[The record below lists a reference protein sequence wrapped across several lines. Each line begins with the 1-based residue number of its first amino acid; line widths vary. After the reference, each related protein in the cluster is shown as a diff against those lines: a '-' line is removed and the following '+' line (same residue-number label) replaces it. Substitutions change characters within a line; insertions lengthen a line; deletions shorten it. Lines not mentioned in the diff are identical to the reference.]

1 MDIRVNNLDLGYD
14 QCEGLNN
21 LAKQKGQDLINEL
34 KNNINNLKVHWVGN
48 DAMVHINNL
57 IELYGF
63 LGKLV
68 DSAMSVTS
76 NAANSMIR
84 LQEIRQANG
93 GMGSVGAALNSFYE
107 YSFVNYSLYSS

>member
-1 MDIRVNNLDLGYD
+1 MDIRVINLDLGYD
-14 QCEGLNN
+14 QCEGLNS
-21 LAKQKGQDLINEL
+21 LAKQKGQNLINEL

-57 IELYGF
+57 VELYGF

-84 LQEIRQANG
+84 LQKIRQANG
-93 GMGSVGAALNSFYE
+93 GMGSVGTTLNSFYE
-107 YSFVNYSLYSS
+107 M

>member
-1 MDIRVNNLDLGYD
+1 MDIRVINLDLGYD

-21 LAKQKGQDLINEL
+21 LAIQKGQDLINEL

-93 GMGSVGAALNSFYE
+93 GMGSVGAA
-107 YSFVNYSLYSS
+107 

>member
-21 LAKQKGQDLINEL
+21 LAIQKGQDLINEL

-57 IELYGF
+57 IELYAF

-76 NAANSMIR
+76 MLLI
-84 LQEIRQANG
+84 
-93 GMGSVGAALNSFYE
+93 V
-107 YSFVNYSLYSS
+107 